1 MGGAGI
7 LQNIQNEDFE
17 EQKLDLSYMTQNE
30 EINGEDQ
37 EEIDFDQ
44 LLGDAARQQVEFDE
58 DRDDQHDFDED
69 EEEELVE
76 QALLGD
82 SLNYT
87 SSLPKYQQPEQS
99 NKDDKEAEIWEYIID
114 KHGRKEFEA
123 VYEIISGFKDRF
135 SDDAQKRISEQV
147 NEKLTPMGMTDDQV

>member
-7 LQNIQNEDFE
+7 LQNIHNEQFE
-17 EQKLDLSYMTQNE
+17 EQKLDGSYMTQNE

-58 DRDDQHDFDED
+58 DRDDQIDFD
-69 EEEELVE
+69 EEEEEQMVE
-76 QALLGD
+76 NALLGD

-87 SSLPKYQQPEQS
+87 RSLPRP
-99 NKDDKEAEIWEYIID
+99 
-114 KHGRKEFEA
+114 
-123 VYEIISGFKDRF
+123 
-135 SDDAQKRISEQV
+135 
-147 NEKLTPMGMTDDQV
+147 